1 MKVISMEKCIYEI
14 RPTMTK
20 FCDEY
25 FYFNYSASINIK
37 NWSLKTEKSH
47 RNDLSTPVEKIHQ
60 IILFSNI

>member
-1 MKVISMEKCIYEI
+1 MKVISKEKCICEI
-14 RPTMTK
+14 HSTMTK
-20 FCDEY
+20 FCEDF

-60 IILFSNI
+60 IIPFSIN